1 MARAIVA
8 ILLLATLC
16 LAFTSSLFAHGQET
30 AKDAPKPDSTQDQAQ
45 AETNQQEHEEERQEQ
60 QSQQQP
66 DDEEDEAKPVDDEDE
81 DLLLT
86 PHPEVSVSWVF
97 PDNADRRLKLGEVSS
112 LLLGFQNRAE
122 QAFNITGVGAHLQ
135 SPFDLS
141 YYIQNFTARRVSGA
155 AVGPGQYGS
164 VEYQF
169 RPDSIL
175 EPNEYWMTAW
185 VIYNNSA
192 DQVYMHTFY
201 NGTVELYDEGG
212 NFGKSFLNIA
222 LAVAVI
228 GVITFILVSVTNLTK
243 RTGVRKLVE
252 RGTRTPVDESIEI
265 YKPAAKNRVVT
276 RKTNTKK
283 VKKADKDRE

>member
-8 ILLLATLC
+8 LLLIATLS
-16 LAFTSSLFAHGQET
+16 LSFASSLFAHAQET
-30 AKDAPKPDSTQDQAQ
+30 PKPDAAHDQAQ
-45 AETNQQEHEEERQEQ
+45 QEHDQQEPERQEQ
-60 QSQQQP
+60 QSQQPP
-66 DDEEDEAKPVDDEDE
+66 DEDEEDEAKPADDEDE
-81 DLLLT
+81 ELLLT

-97 PDNADRRLKLGEVSS
+97 PDNLDRRLKLGEVSS

-192 DQVYMHTFY
+192 DQVYLHTFY
-201 NGTVELYDEGG
+201 NGTVELFDEGG
-212 NFGKSFLNIA
+212 NFGRSFLNIA

-228 GVITFILVSVTNLTK
+228 GVLTFILVSVTNLTK
-243 RTGVRKLVE
+243 KTGIRKLME

-265 YKPAAKNRVVT
+265 YKPAAKNRVVV

-283 VKKADKDRE
+283 SKKVDKE